1 VSKFPSI
8 PDPLATIE
16 GLQATVLAMKQIIEQ
31 LLGLRGDTAVPL
43 VYIQAEVPTQPQRNE
58 FWFHNQTN
66 KLYVYDG
73 RDWQLVQ

>member
-1 VSKFPSI
+1 MSKFPSI

-16 GLQATVLAMKQIIEQ
+16 GLQATVLALKQVVE
-31 LLGLRGDTAVPL
+31 LMLGQRGDLAVPM
-43 VYIQAEVPTQPQRNE
+43 VYIQSAIPSQPERNE

>member
-43 VYIQAEVPTQPQRNE
+43 VYIQA
-58 FWFHNQTN
+58 N